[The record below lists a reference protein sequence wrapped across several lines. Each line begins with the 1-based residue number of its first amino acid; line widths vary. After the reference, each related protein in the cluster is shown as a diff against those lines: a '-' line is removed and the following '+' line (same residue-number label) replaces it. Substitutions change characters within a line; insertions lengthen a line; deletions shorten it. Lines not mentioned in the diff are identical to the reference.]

1 MQRHA
6 KKGTGVSVKVLKESW
21 KGSLDAILELEEQG
35 KLLVIRA
42 GKDNNPKFV
51 FWNTVTPEQVEE
63 QQIDQGRISRSMR
76 SRSHLSAQSLKT
88 CGINRPF
95 PKMRMF
101 SGHSIPRDLLQPYL
115 QQLPPSHSPRRKH
128 ARQRNHDL
136 HGSRTLIYRVSTCLW
151 TINLRHRP
159 SFLSGSSPST
169 ILTMYSMV
177 SFNNHHRLLQSAKD

>member
-63 QQIDQGRISRSMR
+63 QQIDQGALSCVISLYEKPVSLFRSEFKDMWHKQAVPEDADVLRALDSEGLAPTISTTIAAKPQPKKKARKATKSRPTRITNTHIQGVDLSM
-76 SRSHLSAQSLKT
+76 
-88 CGINRPF
+88 
-95 PKMRMF
+95 
-101 SGHSIPRDLLQPYL
+101 DYQPT
-115 QQLPPSHSPRRKH
+115 PPS
-128 ARQRNHDL
+128 
-136 HGSRTLIYRVSTCLW
+136 
-151 TINLRHRP
+151 
-159 SFLSGSSPST
+159 
-169 ILTMYSMV
+169 
-177 SFNNHHRLLQSAKD
+177 

>member
-63 QQIDQGRISRSMR
+63 QQIDQGTMPCSMR
-76 SRSHLSAQSLKT
+76 S
-88 CGINRPF
+88 
-95 PKMRMF
+95 
-101 SGHSIPRDLLQPYL
+101 
-115 QQLPPSHSPRRKH
+115 
-128 ARQRNHDL
+128 
-136 HGSRTLIYRVSTCLW
+136 
-151 TINLRHRP
+151 
-159 SFLSGSSPST
+159 
-169 ILTMYSMV
+169 
-177 SFNNHHRLLQSAKD
+177 

>member
-63 QQIDQGRISRSMR
+63 QQIDQGMISLSMK
-76 SRSHLSAQSLKT
+76 SQSHLSVQNLKT

-95 PKMRMF
+95 PKTRMF
-101 SGHSIPRDLLQPYL
+101 SGRLTLRDLLQPYL
-115 QQLPPSHSPRRKH
+115 RLLLPSHSPRRKH

-136 HGSRTLIYRVSTCLW
+136 HGLRTLTYRVSTCLW
-151 TINLRHRP
+151 TINLRRRP
-159 SFLSGSSPST
+159 SFLSESSRFT
-169 ILTMYSMV
+169 ILTV
-177 SFNNHHRLLQSAKD
+177 LNDLF

>member
-63 QQIDQGRISRSMR
+63 QQIDQGTR
-76 SRSHLSAQSLKT
+76 SRSIKASL
-88 CGINRPF
+88 IF
-95 PKMRMF
+95 PLR
-101 SGHSIPRDLLQPYL
+101 I
-115 QQLPPSHSPRRKH
+115 
-128 ARQRNHDL
+128 QR
-136 HGSRTLIYRVSTCLW
+136 YV
-151 TINLRHRP
+151 
-159 SFLSGSSPST
+159 
-169 ILTMYSMV
+169 
-177 SFNNHHRLLQSAKD
+177 A